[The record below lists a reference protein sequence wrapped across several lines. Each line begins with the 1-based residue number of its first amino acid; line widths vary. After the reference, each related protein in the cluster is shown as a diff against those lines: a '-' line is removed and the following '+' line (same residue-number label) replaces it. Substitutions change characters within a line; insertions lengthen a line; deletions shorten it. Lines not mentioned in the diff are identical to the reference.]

1 MYISYKKYGIRI
13 GQAWFT
19 ETLPEEKPRAD
30 IVFFH
35 GSRER
40 KEGSFCRTEVFH
52 TLFSDLSLPEEELYG
67 AIHKNVRYEIRKNE
81 KEPMTV
87 QVFAKEALYGD
98 EKKLEELENM
108 YHALYLSKGMNQALN
123 HGQLLGYAKTGALVL
138 TEILSEGQPLV
149 IHSYLTDGKQ
159 TRLLHSVSEFRNEGA
174 DANLVARANKRLHW
188 EDMKYFKEHGVSLY
202 DWGGISNPDNPNGI
216 DAFKMKFGGA
226 PETYYNVLEGKS
238 LPGKLAVMAIKWKDG
253 RKKRAEREAE

>member
-13 GQAWFT
+13 GQVWF
-19 ETLPEEKPRAD
+19 EEALPEGKPRAD

-40 KEGSFCRTEVFH
+40 REGSFCRTEVFH
-52 TLFSDLSLPEEELYG
+52 TLLSDLSLSEEELYS

-87 QVFAKEALYGD
+87 RFFTKEMLSGD
-98 EKKLEELENM
+98 EKTLEELENM
-108 YHALYLSKGMNQALN
+108 YHALYLSKGMNQSLS
-123 HGQLLGYAKTGALVL
+123 HGQLLGYAKTGALVI
-138 TEILSEGQPLV
+138 TEILFERQPLV

-188 EDMKYFKEHGVSLY
+188 EDMKYFKEHGMDLY

-216 DAFKMKFGGA
+216 DSFKMKFGGT
-226 PETYYNVLEGKS
+226 PETYYNVLEGRS
-238 LPGKLAVMAIKWKDG
+238 LLGKLGVVAVKLKDG
-253 RKKRAEREAE
+253 RKKRSEREAE